1 MRLIPRF
8 ANFTFFRS
16 RCPII
21 PTQIYERAIG
31 RIQGLARLLAIEK
44 LATPELRSQ
53 YQQQR
58 GTLRGRP
65 TQNNGYMAYSRERR
79 RLKYNGDLKADA
91 AFGELESSDYDTLN
105 LHIPYGQR
113 WDARRIEKLIYR
125 TVRLNECSY

>member
-1 MRLIPRF
+1 MRLTPRF

-16 RCPII
+16 RCPNI

-44 LATPELRSQ
+44 LATPKLRSQ

-65 TQNNGYMAYSRERR
+65 TQNDRYIAYLREKRR
-79 RLKYNGDLKADA
+79 YKGDLKADA
-91 AFGELESSDYDTLN
+91 AFSELELSDYDTLN
-105 LHIPYGQR
+105 LHIPYGQG

-125 TVRLNECSY
+125 TVRLNECS

>member
-1 MRLIPRF
+1 MRLTPRF
-8 ANFTFFRS
+8 ANFTFFRP
-16 RCPII
+16 RCPNI

-44 LATPELRSQ
+44 LATPKLRSQ

-65 TQNNGYMAYSRERR
+65 TQNDRYIAYLRERR
-79 RLKYNGDLKADA
+79 RYKGDLKADA
-91 AFGELESSDYDTLN
+91 AFSELELSDYDTLN
-105 LHIPYGQR
+105 LHIPYGQG

-125 TVRLNECSY
+125 TVRLNECS

>member
-1 MRLIPRF
+1 VRLTPRF

-16 RCPII
+16 RCLNI

-65 TQNNGYMAYSRERR
+65 THWQNDRYMAYLRERR
-79 RLKYNGDLKADA
+79 RYKGDLKADA
-91 AFGELESSDYDTLN
+91 PFSELESSDYDTLN
-105 LHIPYGQR
+105 LHIPYGQG

-125 TVRLNECSY
+125 AVRLNECS